1 MKAVVV
7 GVCAVLCLVGTAG
20 CSTLLPGT
28 KPAPVYVIKT
38 GAKANLAAEAQ
49 VAATLREQHRQCAGV
64 PHKTGGMSPKGV
76 DCSGLVYITYKE
88 KFGIVLPRSSSL
100 QKTVGVEVAKAQL
113 RPGDLVFFRTQLINR
128 HVGIYMGEGE
138 FMHVSSKRGVM
149 ISRFTDHYWKGRYVT
164 ARRVQ

>member
-1 MKAVVV
+1 MKVWGLSLGVVF
-7 GVCAVLCLVGTAG
+7 GLL
-20 CSTLLPGT
+20 LLPGCGAFLPGV

-49 VAATLREQHRQCAGV
+49 VAATLREHYRQWAGV
-64 PHKTGGMSPKGV
+64 PRKSGGMSPKGV

-88 KFGIVLPRSSSL
+88 KFGIELPRSSAL
-100 QKTVGVEVAKAQL
+100 QKTVGVEVAKAEL

-128 HVGIYMGEGE
+128 HVGLYMGKGE